1 MAKLPLNDQQA
12 DLKELT
18 YQQIV
23 LFSLIGLVLIGLL
36 WGRWRYDIVAFSALL
51 VGVALGAIP
60 LHDAFSGFGHEATI
74 IVALVLIISA
84 GLSRSG
90 AVSIITRTIIDRTR
104 SLAQHIGLFGA
115 LAALLSAFM
124 NNVAALTLLMPVDI
138 QAAKQAG
145 RSPSQTLM
153 PLSFATILGG
163 LATLIGTPP
172 NIIIASFR
180 SEALGTP
187 FGMFDFAP
195 VGGTVAVIGLAY
207 IVFIGWRFIPV
218 SNGTHDPMKDLL
230 EAEDYVA
237 ELVVPAGSKIIGQL
251 LRDLDTTTEENDC
264 TILGLVRGGHRLP
277 GKARRETVMEGDL
290 LVVQGDAEALDT
302 LIGVLGLRLQGKAGQ
317 VADLAADTSLVE
329 VVISRDSRLVGR
341 SANDVQMLRISGV
354 SMVGLSRMG
363 SIIRERVRRT
373 PLQAGDILLLLGT
386 EDAIIDVSRRLS
398 CLPLAGG
405 KLGVTR
411 HEKAW
416 RAIGLFV
423 AAIAAAVFGVVPLP
437 IALGMVLVG
446 MVLLEIL
453 PVRELYD
460 AVEWPVIVLLGS
472 MIPLG
477 AALES
482 SGGTALIADWLAF
495 ITSGLPLWVAILVML
510 VVTMTL
516 SDVLNNTA
524 TAIIAAPIAINLAQ
538 ATGSNPD
545 PFLMAVAI
553 GASCAFLTPIGHKN
567 NMLILGPGGYRF
579 GDYWRVGLPLE
590 VIIVAVSVPLIMWFW
605 PL

>member
-1 MAKLPLNDQQA
+1 M
-12 DLKELT
+12 T
-18 YQQIV
+18 YHQIV

-36 WGRWRYDIVAFSALL
+36 WGKWRYDIVAFTALL
-51 VGVALGAIP
+51 FGVALGAVPI
-60 LHDAFSGFGHEATI
+60 HDAFAGFGHEATI

-90 AVSIITRTIIDRTR
+90 AVDIITRAVVDKTRT
-104 SLAQHIGLFGA
+104 LGQHIGIFGA
-115 LAALLSAFM
+115 LAAVLSAFM

-145 RSPSQTLM
+145 RSPSRSLM
-153 PLSFATILGG
+153 PLSFASILGG

-172 NIIIASFR
+172 NIIIASYR
-180 SEALGTP
+180 SEALGEP

-195 VGGTVAVIGLAY
+195 VGAACAAIGLLY
-207 IVFIGWRFIPV
+207 IIFVGWRLLPKHK
-218 SNGTHDPMKDLL
+218 GTQDPIKDLI
-230 EAEDYVA
+230 ASEDYVA
-237 ELVVPAGSKIIGQL
+237 ELVVPAGSKIIGQKT
-251 LRDLDTTTEENDC
+251 RELDVAADENGC
-264 TILGLVRGGHRLP
+264 TVLGLIRKGQRLP
-277 GKARRETVMEGDL
+277 GRARREEISEGDL
-290 LVVQGDAEALDT
+290 LIVQGGAESLDT
-302 LIGVLGLRLQGKAGQ
+302 LMGNLELKLQGKSGQ
-317 VADLAADTSLVE
+317 IATLSADTSLVE
-329 VVISRDSRLVGR
+329 VVVSRDSRLIGR
-341 SANDVQMLRISGV
+341 SANDVQMLRVSDV

-363 SIIRERVRRT
+363 KIIKERIRRT
-373 PLQAGDILLLLGT
+373 NIQAGDILLLLGT
-386 EDAIIDVSRRLS
+386 QDAITDVSKRLS

-405 KLGVTR
+405 KTDVTR
-411 HEKAW
+411 HDKAW
-416 RAIGLFV
+416 RAIGLF
-423 AAIAAAVFGVVPLP
+423 ATAIIAAVVGIVPLP
-437 IALGMVLVG
+437 IALGFVLIG

-482 SGGTALIADWLAF
+482 SGGTALIADWLAMV
-495 ITSGLPLWVAILVML
+495 TSGLPLWVAILVML
-510 VVTMTL
+510 VATMTL

-524 TAIIAAPIAINLAQ
+524 TAIIAAPIAINLAS

-590 VIIVAVSVPLIMWFW
+590 IIIVIVAVPMIMWVW